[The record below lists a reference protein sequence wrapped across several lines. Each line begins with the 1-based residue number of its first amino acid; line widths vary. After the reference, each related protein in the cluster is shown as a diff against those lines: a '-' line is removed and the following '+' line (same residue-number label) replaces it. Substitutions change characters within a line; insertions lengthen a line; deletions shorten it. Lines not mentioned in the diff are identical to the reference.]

1 MKKYVAG
8 AELGIILSPKASIE
22 GVKSRAYIGG
32 GPKASLEMESSKLFY
47 VPKPLQGGGRARNSL
62 FNEGKVGIFQSPK
75 AYLEGGSGKMKKYG
89 GNMKEYVENMKK
101 YEGNMTKYRP

>member
-47 VPKPLQGGGRARNSL
+47 VPKPLQGGGRARNFSKSQSL
-62 FNEGKVGIFQSPK
+62 
-75 AYLEGGSGKMKKYG
+75 YRGGSGKMKTYG
-89 GNMKEYVENMKK
+89 GNMKK
-101 YEGNMTKYRP
+101 YEGKMKKYKGNMEEYVENMRKYEEI